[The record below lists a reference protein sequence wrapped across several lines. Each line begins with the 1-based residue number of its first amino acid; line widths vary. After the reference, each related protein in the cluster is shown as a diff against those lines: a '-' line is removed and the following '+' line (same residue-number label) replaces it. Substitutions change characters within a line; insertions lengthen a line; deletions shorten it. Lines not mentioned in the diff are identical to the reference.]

1 MLSRTL
7 TCSVLLSLASAAQTF
22 VVDAENRPGTDFT
35 SLVAAIAAV
44 PSGSTLLVRG
54 GRYFESPEIQGKAL
68 AIVCEPAATALLPLG
83 GAAAQ
88 QNVTIRDLILIAN
101 SSSPSF
107 SARLSAIDADGL
119 VLLDGVRGAGAAGVT
134 LVARNCARLSA
145 RRCEFRGSR
154 SASVEVEG
162 GNACFESCWLGRAEG
177 ANGQVGLRQSG
188 GTVQLVDCQVD
199 GSQPLLGISGPAVD
213 TNGSLRVLGNSVL
226 RGGAFPPAALAIAGT
241 GTVRLEP
248 SVQLFGASPL

>member
-68 AIVCEPAATALLPLG
+68 AIVCEPAATVLLPLG
-83 GAAAQ
+83 GAAVIRGLAAQ

-101 SSSPSF
+101 SNNPSF

-188 GTVQLVDCQVD
+188 G
-199 GSQPLLGISGPAVD
+199 
-213 TNGSLRVLGNSVL
+213 
-226 RGGAFPPAALAIAGT
+226 
-241 GTVRLEP
+241 
-248 SVQLFGASPL
+248 